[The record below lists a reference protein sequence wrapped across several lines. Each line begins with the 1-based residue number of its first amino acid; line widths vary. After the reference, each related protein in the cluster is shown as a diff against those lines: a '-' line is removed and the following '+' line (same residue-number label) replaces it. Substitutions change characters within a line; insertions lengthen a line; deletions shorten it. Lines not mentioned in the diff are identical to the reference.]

1 MQTRHKFIR
10 DNILYERI
18 EQDFIDGLPKTVV
31 ERKIEIVK
39 EQKDDSKKEEVQG
52 KEERKPK
59 VGFLNNLFLH

>member
-1 MQTRHKFIR
+1 MQVRYKFIR

-39 EQKDDSKKEEVQG
+39 EQKDDSKKEEVQRE
-52 KEERKPK
+52 EERKPK
-59 VGFLNNLFLH
+59 IGFFKNLFLR